1 MLSQK
6 VAQQSLRRL
15 AVQQPYAMRW
25 TLMNAASPAA
35 VAMGRN
41 VQMIQTR
48 FAATNTKTSDPT
60 KILAEQRL
68 RRPVAPH
75 LTIYRPQITW
85 LMSGLNRITGLM
97 LSGPLYLFATA
108 YLAAPLFGWHLESAS
123 LAAAFAALPLAAQ
136 LSFKTFFALPFTY
149 HSFNG
154 LRHLMWDAGRGIT
167 NKQVIQTGWAVVGVS
182 VVSALWL
189 AFL

>member
-1 MLSQK
+1 MISQK

-25 TLMNAASPAA
+25 SLMNAASPAA
-35 VAMGRN
+35 VAIGRN
-41 VQMIQTR
+41 VQTR
-48 FAATNTKTSDPT
+48 FAATDAKTTDPT
-60 KILAEQRL
+60 KLLAEQRL

-75 LTIYRPQITW
+75 LSIYRPQITW
-85 LMSGLNRITGLM
+85 YGSAAHRVTGLL

-123 LAAAFAALPLAAQ
+123 LAAAFAGLSVAAQ
-136 LSFKTFFALPFTY
+136 VGLKSFFAFPFTY
-149 HSFNG
+149 HCLNG
-154 LRHLMWDAGRGIT
+154 LRHLTWDLGRGIT
-167 NKQVIQTGWAVVGVS
+167 NKQVAQSGWLVVGVS
-182 VVSALWL
+182 AVTALFL

>member
-1 MLSQK
+1 MISQK

-25 TLMNAASPAA
+25 SLMNAASPAA

-41 VQMIQTR
+41 VQTR
-48 FAATNTKTSDPT
+48 FTASTTTSSDPN

-68 RRPVAPH
+68 RRPVSPH
-75 LTIYRPQITW
+75 LTIYRPQVTW
-85 LMSGLNRITGLM
+85 YLSGLHRITGIL

-123 LAAAFAALPLAAQ
+123 LAAAFAAIPAAAQ
-136 LSFKTFFALPFTY
+136 VGLKTFFALPFTY
-149 HSFNG
+149 HCMNG
-154 LRHLMWDAGRGIT
+154 LRHLTWDTGRAIN
-167 NKQVIQTGWAVVGVS
+167 NKLVIQTGWTVVGLS
-182 VVSALWL
+182 VVSALYL
-189 AFL
+189 ALI

>member
-25 TLMNAASPAA
+25 SLMNAASPAA

-41 VQMIQTR
+41 IRKTQTR
-48 FAATNTKTSDPT
+48 FAATSTTTSDPS

-68 RRPVAPH
+68 RRPVSPH

-85 LMSGLNRITGLM
+85 YMSGLHRVTGII

-123 LAAAFAALPLAAQ
+123 LAASFATLPLAAKFS
-136 LSFKTFFALPFTY
+136 LKTLAALPFTY

-154 LRHLMWDAGRGIT
+154 LRHLMWDTGRGIT
-167 NKQVIQTGWAVVGVS
+167 NKQVIQTGWTVVGLS
-182 VVSALWL
+182 IASALYL
-189 AFL
+189 AYV

>member
-1 MLSQK
+1 MISQT

-25 TLMNAASPAA
+25 SLRHAASPAA
-35 VAMGRN
+35 IAMGRN
-41 VQMIQTR
+41 IQTR
-48 FAATNTKTSDPT
+48 YNVTNTKTSDPT

-75 LTIYRPQITW
+75 ISIYRPQITW
-85 LMSGLNRITGLM
+85 YMSGLHRITGLL

-108 YLAAPLFGWHLESAS
+108 YLAAPLFGWHLDSAS
-123 LAAAFAALPLAAQ
+123 LATAFAGLGAAAQ
-136 LSFKTFFALPFTY
+136 IGIKSFFAFPFTY

-154 LRHLMWDAGRGIT
+154 LRHLTWDTGRAIT
-167 NKQVIQTGWAVVGVS
+167 NKLVIQTGWTVVGLS
-182 VVSALWL
+182 VASALAL
-189 AFL
+189 ALL